1 MNFKEIQ
8 EFEEKLDVHC
18 ILFGSLDTHWCL
30 SKDKKSIYWVD
41 GRDDDLYSGYL
52 PEGFTRKEDFL
63 VANIDIQ
70 QGTWCTYVF
79 PLEKELTVE
88 EFEERFEEVY

>member
-8 EFEEKLDVHC
+8 EFEEKLDAPC
-18 ILFGSLDTHWCL
+18 ILFNSLDTYWCL
-30 SKDKKSIYWVD
+30 SEDKKNIYWVW

-52 PEGFTRKEDFL
+52 PEGSERKSDFL
-63 VANIDIQ
+63 IANIDSQ
-70 QGTWCTYVF
+70 TGTWCTSVF
-79 PLEKELTVE
+79 PLEKELTVG